1 MELNKMSVWE
11 FAEVTASPAPA
22 PGGGSVSAL
31 AGAFAAALA
40 EMVAH
45 LTAGREQYAGAQ
57 TEMAYILDELPSVR
71 RRLLYAVDRDS
82 RAFDRYMAALA
93 LPKET
98 EEERMA
104 RTCAMQEG
112 LKEAALVP
120 MEVAET
126 VASLFPTLETVVRKG
141 NARAVTDGMVG
152 TMLARTAVLGALFN
166 VRVNLES
173 IRDSDF
179 TAALSA
185 RADAA
190 QELALS
196 WEKRILS
203 PIALAGKL

>member
-57 TEMAYILDELPSVR
+57 TEMAYILDELPSLR

-98 EEERMA
+98 EEEKAERSRVIQDA
-104 RTCAMQEG
+104 TKQAAM
-112 LKEAALVP
+112 VP
-120 MEVAET
+120 MDMRHAGGAQGSCVGA
-126 VASLFPTLETVVRKG
+126 
-141 NARAVTDGMVG
+141 DGSG
-152 TMLARTAVLGALFN
+152 
-166 VRVNLES
+166 
-173 IRDSDF
+173 
-179 TAALSA
+179 
-185 RADAA
+185 
-190 QELALS
+190 
-196 WEKRILS
+196 
-203 PIALAGKL
+203 

>member
-57 TEMAYILDELPSVR
+57 TEMAYILDELPSLR

-112 LKEAALVP
+112 LKEAALVLSHAGDRR
-120 MEVAET
+120 AEGKCPCRDRRHGGDD
-126 VASLFPTLETVVRKG
+126 AG
-141 NARAVTDGMVG
+141 ADGGIGRA
-152 TMLARTAVLGALFN
+152 L
-166 VRVNLES
+166 
-173 IRDSDF
+173 
-179 TAALSA
+179 
-185 RADAA
+185 
-190 QELALS
+190 
-196 WEKRILS
+196 
-203 PIALAGKL
+203 